1 MIIKVTNITDS
12 VVTISD
18 LSVTLT
24 PDESVDLALIRKLYE
39 ISSSNILPKLIANES
54 LTVNDGDNDLT
65 ISKALQYI
73 AYQNIPT
80 PRDISDK
87 QWVHETARPF
97 GSKINFTGCGDDP
110 SDPLDI
116 GGGDRF
122 IISHNVGQDSS
133 HNLSAYFNCVENTS
147 YIHEGYVMWKDC
159 QFDYISAYFVP
170 RVCQYEPADST
181 AVSPYFLYGDMIL
194 PYQTVG
200 QQKGNIQMTKD
211 ITLSDG
217 GLVYIPYREDGT
229 RDQCFWDA
237 NWNTVTKR
245 FENIVPKPTGNGNY
259 NLFGQEKKL
268 YRMANKIS
276 LVGSGFEKLQT
287 ADADQI
293 GHGMGLRFEG
303 VTDGADH
310 DWMAGITLTMYRA
323 KTC

>member
-1 MIIKVTNITDS
+1 MIIKIRNITNEI
-12 VVTISD
+12 VTISD
-18 LSVTLT
+18 LSVSVI
-24 PDESVDLALIRKLYE
+24 PNESIDLALIKKLYE
-39 ISSSNILPKLIANES
+39 ISSSNSLPKLIANES
-54 LTVNDGDNDLT
+54 LIVNDGSSDLP
-65 ISKALQYI
+65 ISKALQYV

-97 GSKINFTGCGDDP
+97 GAKINFTGAGDDP
-110 SDPLDI
+110 SDPVDI

-122 IISHNVGQDSS
+122 IIEHEVGGNSAHS
-133 HNLSAYFNCVENTS
+133 LTAYFNCVENTS

-159 QFDYISAYFVP
+159 AFDYISAYFVP
-170 RVCQYEPADST
+170 RVCEYAAADST
-181 AVSPYFLYGDMIL
+181 AVTPYFLYGEMIL
-194 PYQTVG
+194 PYQTLG
-200 QQKGNIQMTKD
+200 QTNGNIVMTKD
-211 ITLSDG
+211 LTLGDG

-229 RDQCFWDA
+229 RDLCFWDA
-237 NWNTVTKR
+237 HWNTTTKR
-245 FENIVPKPTGNGNY
+245 FEDIVPMPAGNGNY

-293 GHGMGLRFEG
+293 GHGMALKFEG
-303 VTDGADH
+303 VTDGTDH
-310 DWMAGITLTMYRA
+310 AWMAGITLTMYRA